1 MDYFDYLAK
10 IAEADNLD
18 ELDSILDEASF
29 DDWLSNKEYEDLY
42 GVGLHK
48 AKGFLPATDY

>member
-10 IAEADNLD
+10 IAEADNLE

-48 AKGFLPATDY
+48 AKGFLPVTDY